1 MKKHI
6 LVLVV
11 GCLCSLS
18 SWATNAADLPF
29 APNFGVKGDTTEE
42 YKAWTVVDVNDDT
55 CSWMLFTPS
64 NTVNELYYGV
74 GSLDKKKRAIDDEQL
89 YSRPVSLQEGKE
101 YVLELTH
108 FIGNNPWGAYS
119 FAVEVGLYTKTENFV
134 RETELFRDTLTSTAE
149 GKKSVRFAP
158 ATTAEYYIGFK
169 VKNETPST
177 FRYFFKNFLLYE
189 MKDIDLMMGE
199 IILPAKSVSHLD
211 SLPLSI
217 KLLNKGKNAVSNF
230 SLGIQINNG
239 EIKLFQHN
247 KTVQPGQEMLVM
259 VDGMLEFPLD
269 TNLLKVFVT
278 AENAANLYNDTLTV
292 QVSEYPG
299 DTLTRGFL
307 RLDFSND
314 PVKGRTAIYDV
325 NRDRNTWF
333 KGRYT
338 GNENPANDF
347 YVSSGVRLQ
356 KDTVYTLSISIY
368 SANRTNPVNF
378 DIRMGE
384 TVHPYL
390 MTEEIAQYHN
400 LLAMQGGRVQAP
412 IITFVPKKDAVYNI
426 AVGVV
431 GSTNDAVMAE
441 NVSVRKVAAVDK
453 LVDLGVEA
461 SKDALIKDGD
471 KKEFLQKTD
480 LKVNLKNYSTKK
492 AVFATP
498 VTCMVNETVY
508 SLSVLEKIDTSK
520 TLELVF
526 KDLDLT
532 RPGKYSIKV
541 FASQNV
547 DIDRTNDTLKLEVE
561 NTIPTHYFAPIGS
574 YWKYWMATANTY
586 GFHEYRVEKD
596 SLITA
601 PLADSAGVSRT
612 WFASWFVK
620 YTHQTMHG
628 QMSGNTAKV
637 SEFAM
642 ARIGNVAYVWESK
655 TKKWFKYIDMEA
667 KPGDKWLVP
676 EISRGKGVYDYVEV
690 SLLDTMDFG
699 GLKDVP
705 MIRLMPSCS
714 SRFTTAQDFT
724 SRLSMAGY
732 YNIDYIGPYTF
743 PEAIPNGFVYTNNFQ
758 EVAAGLLC
766 AKVGDTYIET
776 EKLAEYVEFNN
787 KPFFDRGIIDCDSL
801 TAPVRPDAP
810 EKNTMT
816 GGFVFDTT
824 EFYAHSEFEG
834 FAAQTPKNN
843 AAPTVEVT
851 LPDTIVMPVVVHIV
865 YNPNTPEEKIDEK
878 QVQSL
883 LDELNLAYS
892 TKKTNQVR
900 EVFQDVIGNPRIRF
914 ALARKDE
921 NGEDCSGI
929 VYHETDKDYFAM
941 KGNDIKERYAFKF
954 NADGT
959 PRNWNNQKYTNIFVV
974 DLGGF
979 DQKANIGGFV
989 TNPEYKTSEEFE
1001 AYKEWIKYQNTAY
1014 WRDWVVSEEGKA
1026 LDGLT
1031 VDTWYTFGGKSSL
1044 NPKATFATAIHELGH
1059 YFGLRHPNI
1068 VILENADKS
1077 LDIVDDGFD
1086 DTPYTHYTQY
1096 ALVPC
1101 GEEIRQ
1107 CGNLVQVENYMD
1119 YALECAAMFTK
1130 QQAGFMRKFLTE
1142 VRPEFFMANSDTV
1155 SNEVPGRQQLEI
1167 EIYPNPVSDKLWVK
1181 GSFSRVDIYDISS
1194 KKVMSFTYSQV
1205 LDLGRLPNGMYLLRF
1220 YDTHNHTAVK
1230 KVIKNRKEASRL

>member
-1 MKKHI
+1 MKKLI
-6 LVLVV
+6 FALVV

-64 NTVNELYYGV
+64 NTVKELYYGV
-74 GSLDKKKRAIDDEQL
+74 GSPDGRKKIEIDDEL
-89 YSRPVSLQEGKE
+89 YSRPISLQGGKE

-108 FIGNNPWGAYS
+108 FISNIYKDT
-119 FAVEVGLYTKTENFV
+119 FEVDVRLYTKAAEFV
-134 RETELFRDTLTSTAE
+134 SEQELFKDTLTSRVE
-149 GKKSVRFAP
+149 EKKSVRFSP
-158 ATTAEYYIGFK
+158 QTTAEYYIGFK
-169 VKNETPST
+169 VKNAVKSNYKYL
-177 FRYFFKNFLLYE
+177 FKDFFLYE
-189 MKDIDLMMGE
+189 LKDIDLMMGE

-217 KLLNKGKNAVSNF
+217 KLLNRGKNAVSNF
-230 SLGIQINNG
+230 SLGIQINKE
-239 EIKLFQHN
+239 EIKTFQYN
-247 KTVQPGQEMLVM
+247 KTVQPEQEMLVM

-269 TNLLKVFVT
+269 TNNLKVFVT
-278 AENAANLYNDTLTV
+278 AENAANLYDDTLKV
-292 QVSEYPG
+292 QVTECPG
-299 DTLTRGFL
+299 INPTTLV
-307 RLDFSND
+307 FSQH
-314 PVKGRTAIYDV
+314 PTAIYDV
-325 NRDRNTWF
+325 NRDGNTWV
-333 KGRYT
+333 GGTYLA
-338 GNENPANDF
+338 NENHANDY
-347 YVSSGVRLQ
+347 YVTRGINLQ
-356 KDTVYTLSISIY
+356 KDSVYTLSVSIY
-368 SANRTNPVNF
+368 AKTADKPVNF

-390 MTEEIAQYHN
+390 MTEEIARYNN
-400 LLAMQGGRVQAP
+400 LLATQGPTTQAP
-412 IITFVPKKDAVYNI
+412 VITFVPKKDAVYNI

-431 GSTNDAVMAE
+431 GSTNDAAMAE

-461 SKDALIKDGD
+461 AEDALIKDGD

-492 AVFATP
+492 ASVFATSMH
-498 VTCMVNETVY
+498 CLVNETLY
-508 SLSVLEKIDTSK
+508 SLAVMKKIDTGK
-520 TLELVF
+520 TFEVVF
-526 KDLDLT
+526 EDIDLT
-532 RPGKYSIKV
+532 HPGKYSIKV

-601 PLADSAGVSRT
+601 PLADSAGVSKT

-628 QMSGNTAKV
+628 QMSGSTSKV

-642 ARIGNVAYVWESK
+642 ARIGNVAYVWEPK
-655 TKKWFKYIDMEA
+655 TKKWFKYIDMDA
-667 KPGDKWLVP
+667 KPGDTWLVP

-690 SLLDTMDFG
+690 SFLDTMSFG
-699 GLKDVP
+699 GLEKVP

-743 PEAIPNGFVYTNNFQ
+743 PEAVPNGFVYTTNFQ

-776 EKLAEYVEFNN
+776 EKLAEYVESNN

-810 EKNTMT
+810 AKNTMA

-824 EFYAHSEFEG
+824 EFYAHVELEDIAG
-834 FAAQTPKNN
+834 YTPKNN
-843 AAPTVEVT
+843 AAPKVEVS

-865 YNPNTPEEKIDEK
+865 YNPNTPEEKIEEK
-878 QVQSL
+878 QVQAL

-914 ALARKDE
+914 ALANKDE

-929 VYHETDKDYFAM
+929 VYYETDRDDFVLKNS
-941 KGNDIKERYAFKF
+941 NDIKERYAFKF

-959 PRNWNNQKYTNIFVV
+959 PRSWNNQKYTNIFVV

-989 TNPEYKTSEEFE
+989 TNPEYKTTEEYV
-1001 AYKEWIKYQNTAY
+1001 AYKEWLRSQNTAY

-1031 VDTWYTFGGKSSL
+1031 VDTWYTFGGKSGL
-1044 NPKATFATAIHELGH
+1044 NPNATFATAIHELGH

-1068 VILENADKS
+1068 VILENADKT

-1155 SNEVPGRQQLEI
+1155 SNEVLNRQELEI

-1181 GSFSRVDIYDISS
+1181 GSFSRVDIYDMSS
-1194 KKVMSFTYSQV
+1194 KKVMSFTYSQI

-1230 KVIKNRKEASRL
+1230 KVVKNRKEASRL